1 MGSQIAFEVDLGKE
15 EIQRLDQVLADAIA
29 RDTGDAKLALDEVL
43 SLCGRAALEEY
54 LELFLGRRMFTRMKD
69 QNEWRLLLLV
79 RFLYGNRIPS
89 EGTVSEL
96 FQLTPS
102 EARGLIRSL
111 RARYRFDIADALQ
124 ATAKSTLKRMAYDT
138 SDGAYKVNIPDGTLV
153 EHFRYTL
160 EREGG
165 GYSPPEKK
173 DKTTGVWLFSRDA
186 ANLLRKRYGLPEF
199 TQANEK

>member
-1 MGSQIAFEVDLGKE
+1 MGQETGCPRRLIASNRTRLVVAEEGECAWAVRSPSRSTFKE
-15 EIQRLDQVLADAIA
+15 EIQRLYQVLADAIV
-29 RDTGDAKLALDEVL
+29 RDTGDPKLALDQVL

-54 LELFLGRRMFTRMKD
+54 LELFLGRRMFTRIKD
-69 QNEWRLLLLV
+69 HNEWRLLLLV

-124 ATAKSTLKRMAYDT
+124 ATAENTLKRMAYDK
-138 SDGAYKVNIPDGTLV
+138 SDGMYKVNIPDGTLV
-153 EHFRYTL
+153 EHFRYII

-165 GYSPPEKK
+165 GYSPP
-173 DKTTGVWLFSRDA
+173 
-186 ANLLRKRYGLPEF
+186 
-199 TQANEK
+199 